1 MRYRLAII
9 IFFITA
15 AVVAQSAVFYV
26 PQKSVKFP
34 KTIEGETIHYTYY
47 VTNRGKVPLMI
58 YSFETECTCTN
69 VLLPTGPIDPG
80 KTAKI
85 DVTFNTSGKYF
96 FQDRLITLKTNTR
109 KKKEILHLKVFIIPK
124 E

>member
-1 MRYRLAII
+1 LRYRLAIF
-9 IFFITA
+9 IFFLTA

-26 PQKSVKFP
+26 QHKTVKFP
-34 KTIEGETIHYTYY
+34 RTQEGETIHQTYF

-58 YSFETECTCTN
+58 YSSETECTCTN
-69 VLLPTGPIDPG
+69 VILPTGPIDPG

-96 FQDRLITLKTNTR
+96 FQDRIITLKTNTR